1 VSLFQLNKETTDGGI
16 FSSMQTHIKKH
27 GLIIAF
33 AIFLILVSF
42 SAPEFLSPGN
52 ILDVMRQVS
61 ITGMIA
67 IGVTFVVITGRLDLS
82 VGSMLTLL
90 TVVVVDQHNL
100 LGPGMAMLIT
110 VIAGVLIGAVNGF
123 LVGFLKLNALIVT
136 LAMLSLLQ
144 GITLYYSG
152 GSNVNVSNAQETW
165 FRFFGRGDLFDI
177 PTPVWLFLITAAI
190 ASFILLKTNFG
201 RRIYSVGGNEI
212 TSLFSGVQTRWIVLS
227 AYVIS
232 GLATALAAIIM
243 GSRVM
248 GAQNTIG
255 QGYELT
261 VLAGIIVGGTSMLG
275 GSGTIW
281 RTVLGI
287 SMLGFVQ
294 NGLLLLGYPY
304 YVQWLVTW
312 AVIILAVWVDLAA
325 KRGKVLA

>member
-1 VSLFQLNKETTDGGI
+1 MMMAQNAQKLVQ
-16 FSSMQTHIKKH
+16 KH
-27 GLIIAF
+27 GLIVAF
-33 AIFLILVSF
+33 ILFLVVVSL
-42 SAPEFLSPGN
+42 SSPEFLTFGN
-52 ILDVMRQVS
+52 ILDVIRQVS

-90 TVVVVDQHNL
+90 TVLVVDQHNQI
-100 LGPGMAMLIT
+100 GPGFAILLTLIAS
-110 VIAGVLIGAVNGF
+110 VVIGAVNGYF
-123 LVGFLKLNALIVT
+123 VGFLKLNALIVT

-144 GITLYYSG
+144 GVTLLYSG
-152 GSNVNVSNAQETW
+152 GSNVNVTNPQETW
-165 FRFFGRGDLFDI
+165 FRVFGRGEILGV
-177 PTPVWLFLITAAI
+177 PMPVWIFLITAAI
-190 ASFILLKTNFG
+190 GSLFLLKTTFG
-201 RRIYSVGGNEI
+201 RWIYSVGGNE
-212 TSLFSGVQTRWIVLS
+212 TASLFSGVQTKWVVLS

-232 GLATALAAIIM
+232 GLATGFAAVIM

-261 VLAGIIVGGTSMLG
+261 VLAGIILGGTSMLG

-287 SMLGFVQ
+287 TMLGFVQ
-294 NGLLLLGYPY
+294 NGLLLLGFPY

-312 AVIILAVWVDLAA
+312 AVIILAVWIDLAA
-325 KRGKVLA
+325 KRGRIFA